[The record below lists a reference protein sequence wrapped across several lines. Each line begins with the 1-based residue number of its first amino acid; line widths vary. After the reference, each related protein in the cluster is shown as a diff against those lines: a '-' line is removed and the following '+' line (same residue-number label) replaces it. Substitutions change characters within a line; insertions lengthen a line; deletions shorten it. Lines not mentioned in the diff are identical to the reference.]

1 MILEYE
7 YTADFGGRFV
17 FFFDLLAKIEHLN
30 EKNAFENVL
39 G

>member
-7 YTADFGGRFV
+7 FTADFGSRFV
-17 FFFDLLAKIEHLN
+17 FFYLLTKIEHLN
-30 EKNAFENVL
+30 EKNVFKNML

>member
-7 YTADFGGRFV
+7 FTADFGGRFV
-17 FFFDLLAKIEHLN
+17 FFEKKKKIEHLN
-30 EKNAFENVL
+30 EKNVFKNVL

>member
-7 YTADFGGRFV
+7 FTADFGGRFV
-17 FFFDLLAKIEHLN
+17 FFVFIDKNEHFN
-30 EKNAFENVL
+30 EKNVFKNVL

>member
-7 YTADFGGRFV
+7 FTADFGGRFV
-17 FFFDLLAKIEHLN
+17 FFYLLTKIEHLN
-30 EKNAFENVL
+30 EKNVFKNML